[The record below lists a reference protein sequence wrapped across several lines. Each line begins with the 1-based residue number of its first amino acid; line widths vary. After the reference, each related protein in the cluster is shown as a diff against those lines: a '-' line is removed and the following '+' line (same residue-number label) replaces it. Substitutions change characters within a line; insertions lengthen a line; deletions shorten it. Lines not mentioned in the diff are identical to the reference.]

1 MMAELLTLTGDAR
14 RDYRTTAQKAQA
26 KKRRMGALLALR
38 MFTGIPM
45 PGTASAL
52 VARKLFKNRKKIR
65 SAVRSA
71 LPLSGEMKREFY
83 MEGIDTDYLSGDE
96 QTEIMGALK
105 FAKLK
110 KIGSGIRKAVK
121 KVATRIKAKR
131 AVRVAAG
138 APAPIATALNAVT
151 AQAMQQPG
159 AVDSSYSQSTP
170 GSAPGAMAPMVDE
183 NGVPVA
189 TDKIFGID
197 KKVAMI
203 GGAVLAAGAVYMIS
217 RKKSRR

>member
-14 RDYRTTAQKAQA
+14 RDYRTAAQKAQA
-26 KKRRMGALLALR
+26 KKRRLGALLALR

-52 VARKLFKNRKKIR
+52 VARKLFKNRKKIKT
-65 SAVRSA
+65 AFRSA
-71 LPLSGEMKREFY
+71 LPLSGEMQREFY
-83 MEGIDTDYLSGDE
+83 MQGIDTDYLSGDE
-96 QTEIMGALK
+96 QSEIMGAFK
-105 FAKLK
+105 FTNLK
-110 KIGSGIRKAVK
+110 KIGAGIRKAVK
-121 KVATRIKAKR
+121 RVATKIKAKR
-131 AVRVAAG
+131 AVRVASG

-159 AVDSSYSQSTP
+159 AVDSSYSPATSV
-170 GSAPGAMAPMVDE
+170 GPGASAPMVDE
-183 NGVPVA
+183 NGVPVTA
-189 TDKIFGID
+189 DKIFGID

-203 GGAVLAAGAVYMIS
+203 GGAVLAAGAVYMIT

>member
-1 MMAELLTLTGDAR
+1 
-14 RDYRTTAQKAQA
+14 
-26 KKRRMGALLALR
+26 MGALLALR

-96 QTEIMGALK
+96 QSEIMGALK

-110 KIGSGIRKAVK
+110 KIGAGIRKAVK
-121 KVATRIKAKR
+121 KVASRIKAKR

-138 APAPIATALNAVT
+138 APAPIATAISAVA
-151 AQAMQQPG
+151 AQSMQQPG
-159 AVDSSYSQSTP
+159 AVIDSSYSQSMP
-170 GSAPGAMAPMVDE
+170 GGGSGAGAVAPMVDE

-217 RKKSRR
+217 RKNRR

>member
-1 MMAELLTLTGDAR
+1 MMAELLTLTGDAL
-14 RDYRTTAQKAQA
+14 RDYRTPQQKAQA

-71 LPLSGEMKREFY
+71 LPLSGEMQREFY
-83 MEGIDTDYLSGDE
+83 MQGIDTDYLSGDE
-96 QTEIMGALK
+96 QSEIMGALK
-105 FAKLK
+105 FANLR
-110 KIGSGIRKAVK
+110 KIGAGIRKTVK
-121 KVATRIKAKR
+121 RVATKIKAKR
-131 AVRVAAG
+131 AVRIATG
-138 APAPIATALNAVT
+138 APAPIATAINAVST
-151 AQAMQQPG
+151 QSMQQSQADSGG
-159 AVDSSYSQSTP
+159 A
-170 GSAPGAMAPMVDE
+170 GAMAPMAPMVDE
-183 NGVPVA
+183 NGLPVV

-203 GGAVLAAGAVYMIS
+203 GGAVLAAGAVYMLS

>member
-52 VARKLFKNRKKIR
+52 VARKLFKNRKKIKA
-65 SAVRSA
+65 AVRSA
-71 LPLSGEMKREFY
+71 LPLSGEMQREFY
-83 MEGIDTDYLSGDE
+83 MQGIDTDYLSGDE

-138 APAPIATALNAVT
+138 APAPIATAISAVAT
-151 AQAMQQPG
+151 QSMQQPG
-159 AVDSSYSQSTP
+159 AVDSSYSQTMP
-170 GSAPGAMAPMVDE
+170 GSAPGAVAPMVDE

-217 RKKSRR
+217 RKNRR